1 MNKKYLYSIFQIFNL
16 FFHFLNFQ
24 LSKMNNNIKHK
35 IFYFYVISTIFN
47 RMMELKK
54 MINFR
59 Q

>member
-24 LSKMNNNIKHK
+24 LSKMNNNIKSK

-54 MINFR
+54 
-59 Q
+59 